1 MWGNL
6 RNSVVYKIDFSHFHF
21 RKASKLCHQRNHS
34 IKHKNHVEIVLTMA
48 ILKESINW
56 DIGFNC
62 PAVFA
67 LAHPGF
73 SLAVEH
79 KHVKVPL
86 V

>member
-1 MWGNL
+1 
-6 RNSVVYKIDFSHFHF
+6 
-21 RKASKLCHQRNHS
+21 
-34 IKHKNHVEIVLTMA
+34 MA

-67 LAHPGF
+67 LTHPGF
-73 SLAVEH
+73 CLAVEH